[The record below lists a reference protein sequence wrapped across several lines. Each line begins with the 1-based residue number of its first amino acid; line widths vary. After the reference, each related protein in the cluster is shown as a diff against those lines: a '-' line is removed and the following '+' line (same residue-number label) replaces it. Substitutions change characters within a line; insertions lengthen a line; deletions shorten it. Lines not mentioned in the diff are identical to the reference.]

1 MRLKAARLIPDALV
15 NEMTSIGIPTL
26 KLSGMETNASER
38 LTSPIST
45 VLISTV
51 LIKLQPKRLSA
62 VQVPVHP

>member
-51 LIKLQPKRLSA
+51 LDKL
-62 VQVPVHP
+62 